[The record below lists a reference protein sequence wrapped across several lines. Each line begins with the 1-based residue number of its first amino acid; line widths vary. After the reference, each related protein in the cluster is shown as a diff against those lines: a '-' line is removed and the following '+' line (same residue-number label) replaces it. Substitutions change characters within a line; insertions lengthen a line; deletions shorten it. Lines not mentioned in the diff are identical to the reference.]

1 MIKICKKKDC
11 DNTAIPRGKYCDIH
25 RTNKVK
31 NNIPNLREETK
42 YNYIED
48 DIDIALKLSLESL
61 KTEEKN
67 KIEENRKLKVDQ
79 ENEYNETVKL
89 DLERIKNEKLKL
101 EEIENKR
108 VNISNNNPTDKEL
121 YFNIKIKLP
130 TNISL
135 IKKFKEHSFI
145 KDIRD
150 YLDVYFFDNN
160 IKIKNYILLINAG
173 EKKKLE
179 NDIPISS
186 LNMSNN
192 FIIYLEDLES

>member
-11 DNTAIPRGKYCDIH
+11 GNTAISRGKYCDLH

-31 NNIPNLREETK
+31 NNIPILREEMKAETK
-42 YNYIED
+42 YNYID
-48 DIDIALKLSLESL
+48 NDIDIALKLSLESL
-61 KTEEKN
+61 KF
-67 KIEENRKLKVDQ
+67 EENRKLKIEQ

-89 DLERIKNEKLKL
+89 DLERIKNEKLKI

-108 VNISNNNPTDKEL
+108 VNINKNNPIEKEV

-135 IKKFKEHSFI
+135 IKKFKDHSFVR
-145 KDIRD
+145 DIRE

-160 IKIKNYILLINAG
+160 IKIKNYILLINAV

-179 NDIPISS
+179 NDMLISS

-192 FIIYLEDLES
+192 FIIYLEDLDS